1 MIAQADKGKSI
12 VILPLEQYT
21 EKVQNFIYS
30 NQFQISK
37 KDPTNTFQK
46 QIKYHKPEQNTHTP
60 RFKMEIHKHE
70 TFSPHLQRPYKA
82 TQTRPSNPSCCQL
95 A

>member
-12 VILPLEQYT
+12 VILPVEQYT
-21 EKVQNFIYS
+21 EKVQNFISS

-46 QIKYHKPEQNTHTP
+46 QIKKP
-60 RFKMEIHKHE
+60 
-70 TFSPHLQRPYKA
+70 
-82 TQTRPSNPSCCQL
+82 
-95 A
+95 